1 MEKIEKHIVDR
12 LAVLKDIK
20 RPHLPYWKK
29 LAQLCSFSPESWE
42 EDKNHRHKQVVF
54 DNTARNSLTYFS
66 ASMKSTICP
75 STQRWHKLK
84 ASRPELEENDTVQ
97 RYLQYVSDLLFKV
110 RYQASSLF
118 PSEADLLFN
127 QLGIYGTCVWY
138 TGEEVGNK
146 IVYKAIPFSEV
157 YIDRNELGEL
167 ESVYREYELTAKRAY
182 DLFGEKCSKEL
193 KGCLEK
199 EPNRKFKFIHAV
211 EPRKDRNPKAKDFRG
226 MKFASYQYEVE
237 SQTVVKESGYRT
249 MPYQAPRFLG
259 IEGMVYGDSPAL
271 QAFYDILTANE
282 MGKTILRTGQLQA
295 NPPILTSMGL
305 IDANKLGSAGAVVKG
320 GLDSQGRPTA
330 MSMQYGNNLA
340 VTLEMQNEIRRSIE
354 KAFLVPLFQ
363 ALTQEKE
370 MTATEVEKREVEK
383 AMLLAPMCERI
394 ASEWLNPMIEREL
407 DILAQYGLLDGVPD
421 ELMEGGSIGIEF
433 ESPFVHLQE
442 SSKIT
447 GMYKWLEATMTMSQ
461 VDPSVLDIL
470 NFTEASR
477 KIANYYDVDASAI
490 RTPEEVAALG
500 EQRAAQQQA
509 EQLLGASE
517 VLTKSMKN
525 IGYKGGKFGF

>member
-1 MEKIEKHIVDR
+1 MESIKKHIETR
-12 LAVLKDIK
+12 MGALKDIR
-20 RPHLPYWKK
+20 RPLEPYWKK
-29 LAQLCSFSPESWE
+29 LSQMCSFAPELWE
-42 EDKNHRHKQVVF
+42 EDKSRRHKQLVF

-75 STQRWHKLK
+75 TTQRWHRLK
-84 ASRPELEENDTVQ
+84 ASRPELEENDDVQ
-97 RYLQYVSDLLFKV
+97 RYLQYVSDLLFKT
-110 RYQASSLF
+110 RYKANSLF

-127 QLGIYGTCVWY
+127 QLGVYGTSVFY
-138 TGEEVGNK
+138 VGEDVGNK
-146 IVYKAIPFSEV
+146 LIYKTIPFNEV

-167 ESVYREYELTAKRAY
+167 ETVYREYSLTAKRAY
-182 DLFGEKCSKEL
+182 ELFGEACSKEI
-193 KGCLEK
+193 KWCLDK

-211 EPRKDRNPKAKDFRG
+211 ELQKDRDLNAKNYKG
-226 MKFASYQYEVE
+226 MRYVSYQYEVE
-237 SQTVVKESGYRT
+237 SQTVVKKSGYRI
-249 MPYQAPRFLG
+249 MPYSAPRFLG
-259 IEGMVYGDSPAL
+259 IEGLIYGDSPGL

-282 MGKTILRTGQLQA
+282 MAKTILRTGQLQA
-295 NPPILTSMGL
+295 NPPILATQGL
-305 IDANKLGSAGAVVKG
+305 IDSNKLGMAGAVVRG

-340 VTLEMQNEIRRSIE
+340 VTLEMQREVRLAIE

-394 ASEWLNPMIEREL
+394 ASEWLNPMIEREM
-407 DILAQYGLLDGVPD
+407 DILAQSGLLDGVPD
-421 ELMEGGSIGIEF
+421 ELMENGSIGIEF

-442 SSKIT
+442 SAQIT
-447 GMYKWLEATMTMSQ
+447 GMYKWLEATMTMAQ
-461 VDPSVLDIL
+461 ADPSVLDIL

-477 KIANYYDVDASAI
+477 KIANYYDVDTSAI
-490 RTPEEVAALG
+490 RSREEVNALG
-500 EQRAAQQQA
+500 EQRAQQQQA

>member
-1 MEKIEKHIVDR
+1 MENIKRHIETR
-12 LAVLKDIK
+12 LGALKDVRK
-20 RPHLPYWKK
+20 PLEPYWKK
-29 LAQLCSFSPESWE
+29 LSQMCSFAPELWE
-42 EDKNHRHKQVVF
+42 EDKNHRHRQLVF

-75 STQRWHKLK
+75 STQRWHRLK
-84 ASRPELEENDTVQ
+84 ASRPELEDNEDVQ

-110 RYQASSLF
+110 RYQASSRF

-127 QLGIYGTCVWY
+127 QLGVYGTSVWY
-138 TGEEVGNK
+138 VGDDVGSK
-146 IVYKAIPFSEV
+146 IIYKSIPFNEV

-167 ESVYREYELTAKRAY
+167 ETVYREYELTAKRAY
-182 DLFGEKCSKEL
+182 ELFGDKCSKEI
-193 KGCLEK
+193 KKCLEK
-199 EPNRKFKFIHAV
+199 EPNRRFKFIHAV
-211 EPRKDRNPKAKDFRG
+211 ELRKDRDLKAKDFRG
-226 MKFASYQYEVE
+226 MKYASYQYEVE
-237 SQTVVKESGYRT
+237 SQTIVKESGYRT

-259 IEGMVYGDSPAL
+259 MEGLIYGDSPAL
-271 QAFYDILTANE
+271 QSFYDILTANE
-282 MGKTILRTGQLQA
+282 MAKTILRTGQLQA
-295 NPPILTSMGL
+295 NPPILASQGL
-305 IDANKLGSAGAVVKG
+305 IDSQKLGMAGAVVRG

-340 VTLEMQNEIRRSIE
+340 VTLEMQREVRLAIE

-407 DILAQYGLLDGVPD
+407 DIVSQYGLLDGVPD
-421 ELMEGGSIGIEF
+421 ELMENGSIGIEF

-442 SSKIT
+442 SAKIT
-447 GMYKWLEATMTMSQ
+447 GIYKWLEANMTMAQ
-461 VDPSVLDIL
+461 ANPSVLDIVNL
-470 NFTEASR
+470 TEASR
-477 KIANYYDVDASAI
+477 IIANYYDVDSSAI
-490 RTPEEVAALG
+490 RTREEVDALG
-500 EQRAAQQQA
+500 EQRAQQQQA

-525 IGYKGGKFGF
+525 VGYKGGRFGF

>member
-1 MEKIEKHIVDR
+1 M
-12 LAVLKDIK
+12 AALKSRK
-20 RPHLPYWKK
+20 SPYEPYWKK
-29 LAQLCSFSPESWE
+29 LSQLCSFSPESWE

-75 STQRWHKLK
+75 STQRWHRLK
-84 ASRPELEENDTVQ
+84 PSRPELEENDQVQ

-110 RYQASSLF
+110 RYQATSMF
-118 PSEADLLFN
+118 ASEADMLFN
-127 QLGIYGTCVWY
+127 QLGVYGSCIWY
-138 TGEEVGNK
+138 TGEDVGNK
-146 IVYKAIPFSEV
+146 IIYKAIPFSEV

-167 ESVYREYELTAKRAY
+167 EAVYREYELSAKRAY
-182 DLFGEKCSKEL
+182 ELFGENVSKEI

-199 EPNRKFKFIHAV
+199 EPDRRFKFIHAV
-211 EPRKDRNPKAKDFRG
+211 EPRKDRDLKAKDFRG
-226 MKFASYQYEVE
+226 MKYASYQYDVE
-237 SQTVVKESGYRT
+237 GQKIVKESGYRT

-259 IEGMVYGDSPAL
+259 VEGQIYGDSPAL

-305 IDANKLGSAGAVVKG
+305 IDANKLGSAGAVVRG

-330 MSMQYGNNLA
+330 ASMQYGNNLA
-340 VTLEMQNEIRRSIE
+340 ITLEMQQAVRSQIE
-354 KAFLVPLFQ
+354 RAFLVPLFQ

-407 DILAQYGLLDGVPD
+407 DILSQYGLLDGVPD

-433 ESPFVHLQE
+433 ESPFVHLQD

-447 GMYKWLEATMTMSQ
+447 GMYKWLEATMTMAQ
-461 VDPSVLDIL
+461 ADPSVLDIL

-477 KIANYYDVDASAI
+477 KIANYYDVDSAAI
-490 RTPEEVAALG
+490 RTQEEVQALG
-500 EQRAAQQQA
+500 EQRAQQQQA